1 MTQEEAKDKIEEALT
16 EQKLAETIAQQK
28 SKTKIVIQ
36 PSFQKDL
43 EQNFK
48 K

>member
-1 MTQEEAKDKIEEALT
+1 MTLEEAKDKIEEVLT
-16 EQKLAETIAQQK
+16 EQKLTETIAQQRL
-28 SKTKIVIQ
+28 KTKITIQ